1 MNNCKKYMKLYLILD
16 NRMICIDDI
25 NFMRT
30 NLKKNIWSKYTV
42 AQVDD
47 DSSELNQ
54 FFEELIDELNEER
67 KNR

>member
-1 MNNCKKYMKLYLILD
+1 MKLYLILD